1 MEKTRVLI
9 LGVSGSLG
17 GYLAG
22 ALSASCQV
30 ISPVPR
36 KVVWRERFD
45 GIEWLEMSWDVEDP
59 RRLCRLI
66 EAARPEAIVNCIA
79 VTPANSDGRDRA
91 AALKVNGLFP
101 HHLARAAR
109 RSDAYLIHLSTDAV
123 FSGDGGDYK
132 ETCEPD
138 PRDWYG
144 CSKLSGEVTSPD
156 CMTIRTSFFGLFPSG
171 RGLVHWL
178 LQRDG
183 QAIDG
188 YANYL
193 FTPISV
199 GRLAETIGV
208 LLKRPARLSGL
219 YHVGGPRTSK
229 LALLESIRD
238 AAGLNIQIRPVG
250 EPCRDLS
257 LDSSRF
263 WQQLGVEMPK
273 LSDMLE
279 EMRFE
284 LLESVAGDAAA
295 FRFGVS

>member
-22 ALSASCQV
+22 ALSASCQI

-36 KVVWRERFD
+36 KAAWRERFD
-45 GIEWLEMSWDVEDP
+45 GIEWLEMPWDVGDP
-59 RRLCRLI
+59 DQLCRLI
-66 EAARPEAIVNCIA
+66 AAARPEAVVNCVA
-79 VTPANSDGRDRA
+79 VTPANSDDRDRA

-109 RSDAYLIHLSTDAV
+109 NFGAYLIHLSTDAV
-123 FSGDGGDYK
+123 FSGDSGDYR
-132 ETCEPD
+132 ETSQAD

-144 CSKLSGEVTSPD
+144 WSKLAGELAGPD

-199 GRLAETIGV
+199 GCLAETIGV

-219 YHVGGPRTSK
+219 YHVGGQVSSK
-229 LALLESIRD
+229 FALLESIRD
-238 AAGLNIQIRPVG
+238 AAGLNIQIRPVQ
-250 EPCRDLS
+250 EPRRDLS

-263 WQQLGVEMPK
+263 WRQVGVEPPK
-273 LSDMLE
+273 LSAMLE
-279 EMRFE
+279 EMRSE
-284 LLESVAGDAAA
+284 LLEPVAGGGAA

>member
-22 ALSASCQV
+22 SLSASCQI

-36 KVVWRERFD
+36 KVAWCEQFD

-59 RRLCRLI
+59 QRLCRLI

-91 AALKVNGLFP
+91 AALNVNGLFP

-109 RSDAYLIHLSTDAV
+109 RSGAYLIHLSTDAV
-123 FSGDGGDYK
+123 FSGDGGGYN
-132 ETCEPD
+132 ETCQAD

-144 CSKLSGEVTSPD
+144 WSKLAGEVTGPD

-199 GRLAETIGV
+199 GRLAETMDL

-219 YHVGGPRTSK
+219 YHVGGPVTSK
-229 LALLESIRD
+229 FALLESIRD
-238 AAGLNIQIRPVG
+238 AAGLDIQIRPVR

-263 WQQLGVEMPK
+263 WRQVGVKPPK

-279 EMRFE
+279 EMRSE
-284 LLESVAGDAAA
+284 LLAPVAGGGAA